1 MKNIKV
7 QCPAK
12 INLSL
17 KIKGKRPDGFHE
29 IESIMQTISLYDY
42 LTIEVAEN
50 TNNSIE
56 LSGNNSQI
64 PYDNKN
70 LAYKATELFFH
81 TTKINNTKTKS
92 IRMKLLYFKIFILN
106 S

>member
-56 LSGNNSQI
+56 LSGNSSQI
-64 PYDNKN
+64 PYDNRN
-70 LAYKATELFFH
+70 LVYKAAELFFQ
-81 TTKINNTKTKS
+81 TTKISK
-92 IRMKLLYFKIFILN
+92 
-106 S
+106 